1 MRRGVRRPNRYQC
14 VAVGCEIEADKG
26 RMLLRCSF
34 IHFFVFLLPL
44 FPFFFCILR
53 KQLTLISN
61 SLHRFREC
69 DSDKK
74 PSYCGK
80 ECQCADW
87 KNHKPFHKPSAACS
101 VIDNGTSSHGMMK
114 LNGPQIQITMADG
127 KTVLVSSLMM
137 DAKELKEFKGAADG
151 MPAGGETMWLMVS
164 LMVVER
170 VKLDGGG
177 EEEEEKEREID
188 G

>member
-1 MRRGVRRPNRYQC
+1 MFV
-14 VAVGCEIEADKG
+14 
-26 RMLLRCSF
+26 LSF
-34 IHFFVFLLPL
+34 FCLPPPT
-44 FPFFFCILR
+44 FSFSFFFCVLR

-61 SLHRFREC
+61 SLDRFREC

-80 ECQCADW
+80 ECRCADW
-87 KNHKPFHKPSAACS
+87 KNHKPFRKPGAARS
-101 VIDNGTSSHGMMK
+101 VIDTGTSSHRMTK
-114 LNGPQIQITMADG
+114 PNGLQIQITMADG
-127 KTVLVSSLMM
+127 KMVLVSSSTM

-151 MPAGGETMWLMVS
+151 IPTGGETMWSMVS
-164 LMVVER
+164 SMVFER

>member
-1 MRRGVRRPNRYQC
+1 
-14 VAVGCEIEADKG
+14 
-26 RMLLRCSF
+26 
-34 IHFFVFLLPL
+34 
-44 FPFFFCILR
+44 
-53 KQLTLISN
+53 
-61 SLHRFREC
+61 
-69 DSDKK
+69 
-74 PSYCGK
+74 
-80 ECQCADW
+80 
-87 KNHKPFHKPSAACS
+87 
-101 VIDNGTSSHGMMK
+101 MMK